1 MTMIDRDIESQVREM
16 FLNGNKAVII
26 KGPRQSGKTTLVRK
40 ICHPVSDN
48 LLYYTGDDMTHREL
62 LSGMSILRW
71 KDCLGSKKHVFIDEA
86 QKIPNIGDAAKML
99 VDNFD
104 DVHLIMTGSSSFEL
118 MNVSGEALTGRK
130 REWTLLP
137 LSFNELS
144 NASSVAEERMSL
156 ESRLVYGSYP
166 EVVVS
171 SDKRD
176 AIEEIAESYLLR
188 DVLAVD
194 GVRKS
199 QTFLKL
205 LNALALQIG
214 NEFSLNELSGLVG
227 INKDTV
233 SKYISILEQ
242 SYIIFTLGSY
252 SSNRRTELKKSRKAF
267 FYDCGIRNAV
277 LSDFTD
283 FRLRSGDEKGALFEN
298 YLISERIKLNNSSR
312 RKAKCYFWR
321 TTTQSEVDYIELY
334 DGKMEAF
341 EFKFN
346 PKRAAVFSR
355 GFKSAYPDAVTS
367 TTTSENFESFLRTS

>member
-1 MTMIDRDIESQVREM
+1 MTIIDRDIENQVKEM
-16 FLNGNKAVII
+16 FLNGNKAIII

-40 ICHPVSDN
+40 ICHPISDS

-62 LSGMSILRW
+62 LSKMSILKW
-71 KDCLGSKKHVFIDEA
+71 KDCLGGKKYVFIDEA
-86 QKIPNIGDAAKML
+86 QKIPNIGDTAKTL
-99 VDNFD
+99 TDNFD
-104 DVHLIMTGSSSFEL
+104 GVHLIMTGSSSFEL
-118 MNVSGEALTGRK
+118 MNVSEEALTGRK

-137 LSFNELS
+137 LSFSELS
-144 NASSVAEERMSL
+144 NSSSITEEKMSL
-156 ESRLVYGSYP
+156 ESRLIYGSYP
-166 EVVVS
+166 EVVKS
-171 SDKRD
+171 SNKRD

-199 QTFLKL
+199 QVFLKL

-227 INKDTV
+227 INKDTI

-242 SYIIFTLGSY
+242 SYIIFTLSSY
-252 SSNRRTELKKSRKAF
+252 SSNRRTELKKSKKAF

-283 FRLRSGDEKGALFEN
+283 FRLRTGDEKGALFEN
-298 YLISERIKLNNSSR
+298 YLISERMKLNNSNR
-312 RKAKCYFWR
+312 RKAKCHFWR

-334 DGKMEAF
+334 DGKLEAF
-341 EFKFN
+341 EFKLN
-346 PKRAAVFSR
+346 PKRAEVFSKS
-355 GFKSAYPDAVTS
+355 FKSAYPDAA
-367 TTTSENFESFLRTS
+367 TTTITIENYETFLSL